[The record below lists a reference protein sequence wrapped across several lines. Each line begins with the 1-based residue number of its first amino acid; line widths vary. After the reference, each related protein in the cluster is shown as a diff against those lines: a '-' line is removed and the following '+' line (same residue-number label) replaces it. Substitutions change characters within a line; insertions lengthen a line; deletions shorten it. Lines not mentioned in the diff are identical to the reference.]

1 MEKKSSDDA
10 KHNALGEI
18 IIPLFGV
25 LFTAYYFSTI
35 IDSPWTAQVNAVLVG
50 SILII
55 ISAIFFF
62 RIFSSYKNGHSVFV
76 FQYQQFL
83 PAIRARQAVFIF
95 ITLGYLISIEFI
107 GYTFATVVF
116 FFLSMSL
123 LDNGRQL
130 ATKFTLSLIMAAVG
144 YGIFIY
150 LFETRLPEGI
160 IEELLKGIFLDGN

>member
-1 MEKKSSDDA
+1 MVGQKSSDDA

-35 IDSPWTAQVNAVLVG
+35 LDSPWTAQVNAVLVG
-50 SILII
+50 SILLI

-62 RIFSSYKNGHSVFV
+62 RIFSSYKNGHSAFV
-76 FQYQQFL
+76 FKYQQIL
-83 PAIRARQAVFIF
+83 SAIRARQAVFIF
-95 ITLGYLISIEFI
+95 ITLGYLMSVEFI

-123 LDNGRQL
+123 LDNGRHL
-130 ATKFTLSLIMAAVG
+130 ATKFALSLLMAAVG

-160 IEELLKGIFLDGN
+160 IEKFLIGVF

>member
-1 MEKKSSDDA
+1 MVEKKSSDDA
-10 KHNALGEI
+10 KHSALGEI

-35 IDSPWTAQVNAVLVG
+35 LDSPWTAQVNAVLVG
-50 SILII
+50 SILLI

-76 FQYQQFL
+76 FQYQQIL
-83 PAIRARQAVFIF
+83 SAIRSRQAVFIF
-95 ITLGYLISIEFI
+95 ITLGYLLLVEFI

-123 LDNGRQL
+123 LDNGRHL
-130 ATKFTLSLIMAAVG
+130 AAKFALSLIMAAVG

-160 IEELLKGIFLDGN
+160 IEEFLIGVF